1 MAERVAAFLDGAH
14 ESLELAL
21 YDVRLPGPAGDRVRA
36 AIEGAAVRGVS
47 VRLAYNEER
56 EADDRV
62 PGRISHGGE
71 MRRIPIPPPPKT
83 EVDLIESLTVPT
95 RGIPGFRDL
104 MHHKYVVR
112 DGTDVWTGSMNWT
125 QDAWTLQ
132 ENVVATLADA
142 DVACYF
148 RSNFEELWEE
158 RKVETSGEQRPDP
171 SDVSGT
177 EVRAWFTPGNGRAL
191 SHRIAEAIGGAQRR
205 VRIASPV
212 ITAGPILGTLAQEV
226 AEGSLDLAGVV
237 DMPQCAQV
245 FHQWRNNGQSAWKI
259 PLLAKVLGQGSFTG
273 KPSTPYAPGAIHD
286 YMHAKVTVCDDV
298 AFVGSFNLS
307 RSGEMNAE
315 NVLEIHSTAH
325 ADAMAAFIDAV
336 RGRYPA
342 AAVPDDALSSPPR

>member
-1 MAERVAAFLDGAH
+1 
-14 ESLELAL
+14 
-21 YDVRLPGPAGDRVRA
+21 
-36 AIEGAAVRGVS
+36 
-47 VRLAYNEER
+47 
-56 EADDRV
+56 
-62 PGRISHGGE
+62 

-83 EVDLIESLTVPT
+83 QADLIESLTVPT
-95 RGIPGFRDL
+95 LGIPGFRDL

-112 DGTDVWTGSMNWT
+112 DGRDVWTGSMNWT

-132 ENVVATLADA
+132 ENVVATVADA
-142 DVACYF
+142 DVARFF
-148 RSNFEELWEE
+148 RANFEELWEE
-158 RKVETSGEQRPDP
+158 QKVETSGAQRPDP

-177 EVRAWFTPGNGRAL
+177 QVRAWFTPGNGRAL

-237 DMPQCAQV
+237 DMPQCSQV
-245 FHQWRNNGQSAWKI
+245 FRQWRDNGQSAWKI
-259 PLLAKVLGQGSFTG
+259 PLLAKVLGQGSFAG

-315 NVLEIHSTAH
+315 NVLEIHSAEH
-325 ADAMAAFIDAV
+325 ADAMVAFIDAV

-342 AAVPDDALSSPPR
+342 AVVPDGA